1 MLGISEERF
10 WDSIPVELEPY
21 REMDKMQ
28 QERLDYQMW
37 QMGAYVTKAVS
48 VAVDNVLN
56 GKLDEVVD
64 EIKYQLKPD
73 SVDVVEDMALIA
85 TVGAGMSARKGTSAR
100 LFTALAE
107 AGVNIRMIDQGSSEM
122 NIIVGVEKKD
132 FETAIKAIYKAFV
145 E

>member
-10 WDSIPVELEPY
+10 WDSTPIELEPY

-56 GKLDEVVD
+56 GKKSRSRYFD
-64 EIKYQLKPD
+64 KPF
-73 SVDVVEDMALIA
+73 S
-85 TVGAGMSARKGTSAR
+85 
-100 LFTALAE
+100 AE
-107 AGVNIRMIDQGSSEM
+107 AEEKNDPKADFNRFVAWVAVYNENFKSKSGQG
-122 NIIVGVEKKD
+122 
-132 FETAIKAIYKAFV
+132 
-145 E
+145 